1 MVELLAIAVTLLM
14 AVHLSEIAHQTILTT
29 GIAAAFRMFH
39 LIARI
44 LVASFIVLSS
54 TEVVVSRYLY
64 AQQPTAARA

>member
-1 MVELLAIAVTLLM
+1 MVELLAIAVTLLI
-14 AVHLSEIAHQTILTT
+14 AVHLLEIAHQTILTT
-29 GIAAAFRMFH
+29 GIAAALRIVH